1 MMTGL
6 GGPRPRRVTTPLY
19 PIRSGRSQRAF
30 GVRSGAGAPRHVLL
44 GPAGAAE
51 PPPRPPPRRPGSRGP
66 EIGHV
71 DENIEDELER
81 LNAEVSLLSHE
92 LEKRRGEP
100 SALGGMDAPDL
111 KLLESELEDTL
122 KRVRAAQ
129 LSAVT
134 QQRQAC
140 SICMV
145 NNGNEV
151 AFQCGHQTCKPCSTQ
166 IDHCA
171 VCRCKITLRI
181 DLFGG

>member
-1 MMTGL
+1 MQA
-6 GGPRPRRVTTPLY
+6 RRDELVQELDVSAS
-19 PIRSGRSQRAF
+19 REQ
-30 GVRSGAGAPRHVLL
+30 LL
-44 GPAGAAE
+44 QGIEEDA
-51 PPPRPPPRRPGSRGP
+51 RDK
-66 EIGHV
+66 I
-71 DENIEDELER
+71 ENIEDKLER
-81 LNAEVSLLSHE
+81 LNAEVSLISHE
-92 LEKRRGEP
+92 LDKRRGEP

>member
-1 MMTGL
+1 MKASGITVEMDVYVSESD
-6 GGPRPRRVTTPLY
+6 RVTK
-19 PIRSGRSQRAF
+19 
-30 GVRSGAGAPRHVLL
+30 
-44 GPAGAAE
+44 
-51 PPPRPPPRRPGSRGP
+51 
-66 EIGHV
+66 
-71 DENIEDELER
+71 EL
-81 LNAEVSLLSHE
+81 A
-92 LEKRRGEP
+92 KRRGEP

-151 AFQCGHQTCKPCSTQ
+151 AFQCGHQTCKPCSVQ